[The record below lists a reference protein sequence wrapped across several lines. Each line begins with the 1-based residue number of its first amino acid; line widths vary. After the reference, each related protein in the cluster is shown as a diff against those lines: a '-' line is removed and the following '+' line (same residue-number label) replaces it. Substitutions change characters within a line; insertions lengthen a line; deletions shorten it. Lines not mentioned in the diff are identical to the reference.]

1 MEPGNV
7 NPRRPITVCFDAE
20 IIRAD
25 PLDRNARL
33 DLSAVDGSFDRDAAT
48 RRAKKTRAGQSVDSI
63 LNRFVRVNDAP
74 TFSGA

>member
-1 MEPGNV
+1 MEPSNV

-25 PLDRNARL
+25 PLDTYVGL
-33 DLSAVDGSFDRDAAT
+33 DLSAVAGSFDRDAAT
-48 RRAKKTRAGQSVDSI
+48 RQAKKIRAGKSIDSI
-63 LNRFVRVNDAP
+63 LNRFIRVNDAP